1 MIKKNNRVRRYD
13 PISEKPFT
21 VSRSRIQG
29 FLDCPRCFY
38 LQNRL
43 AVKALRSFPFRLNSA
58 TDTLLKKTFDEARKK
73 QVPHRYFK
81 EKKIDLVPFQHEKI
95 DEWRENFQGVK
106 FHYEKANLM
115 VQGAVDEILIN
126 LKTKELSP
134 VEFKSTQTKN
144 GDSVK
149 YLGQPYH
156 KTWKNQLEI
165 YGYLLKKNG
174 FKVSEDSY
182 IVFCN
187 ASLEPKEWNEKL
199 IFEVQVI
206 NYKIDYTWVEDVLDK
221 IKDLLHRDKIPSFS
235 NPDHCD
241 MCRYLQEHQEIK
253 I

>member
-95 DEWRENFQGVK
+95 NEWREKKRNIASPMFCHRQVK
-106 FHYEKANLM
+106 PPLDGGKFL
-115 VQGAVDEILIN
+115 
-126 LKTKELSP
+126 
-134 VEFKSTQTKN
+134 
-144 GDSVK
+144 
-149 YLGQPYH
+149 
-156 KTWKNQLEI
+156 
-165 YGYLLKKNG
+165 
-174 FKVSEDSY
+174 
-182 IVFCN
+182 
-187 ASLEPKEWNEKL
+187 KL
-199 IFEVQVI
+199 IV
-206 NYKIDYTWVEDVLDK
+206 K
-221 IKDLLHRDKIPSFS
+221 IKLNSVLKLNLS
-235 NPDHCD
+235 N
-241 MCRYLQEHQEIK
+241 
-253 I
+253 